1 MREQQSN
8 DETGKKPQQEA
19 DKALFLD
26 MGQGSREQAFRL
38 QKPQLTLVHSR

>member
-1 MREQQSN
+1 MRNERN
-8 DETGKKPQQEA
+8 DKAEKPQAQQPP
-19 DKALFLD
+19 LFLD